1 MSFTTAIQRSLKGPS
16 PAFGFWLTYVPDDP
30 HFGAIAV
37 PIAVNRN
44 RKHGKLYNLLIHF
57 HSLPSAAVAKTILH
71 GASGSSTKFSWVLV
85 DAEHGL
91 ISDTNYYE
99 VCPQNR
105 LSNAVRHN

>member
-16 PAFGFWLTYVPDDP
+16 PAFGFWLTYVPDNPIRRNCGAD
-30 HFGAIAV
+30 FGQSQSQ
-37 PIAVNRN
+37 N
-44 RKHGKLYNLLIHF
+44 GKLCTLLIHF
-57 HSLPSAAVAKTILH
+57 YSLPSAAVAKTILH

-99 VCPQNR
+99 VCLQNR
-105 LSNAVRHN
+105 LSNAVRPN